1 MVVAFWEGKRGSLEE
16 VIDLKYGSDV
26 GGWCTNAVIEPYG
39 VSLWKFIRRGRDN
52 FFQRVRFEVGKG
64 SGIRFWHDCW
74 CSENTLQETFP
85 DLYRIAWDK
94 DALVDQY
101 LQVCNSSVTRRTDFI
116 RPIQDWELET
126 ISSFLDLLYS
136 TKLKGDGEDVL
147 CWKPSIQMGFNVSS
161 YYKDLSRR
169 NDTSFPWK
177 SIWKPKVPSQITFFL
192 WVASLGKILTVENL
206 RRRNIVVVNWCYL
219 CKANGE
225 SVDHLLLY
233 CSFSRELWD
242 LVFAFFGVHWVMP
255 ETALNLLACW
265 QGSFGKHQHFVIW
278 RCIPHCVMWCI
289 WRERNL

>member
-1 MVVAFWEGKRGSLEE
+1 
-16 VIDLKYGSDV
+16 
-26 GGWCTNAVIEPYG
+26 
-39 VSLWKFIRRGRDN
+39 
-52 FFQRVRFEVGKG
+52 
-64 SGIRFWHDCW
+64 
-74 CSENTLQETFP
+74 
-85 DLYRIAWDK
+85 
-94 DALVDQY
+94 
-101 LQVCNSSVTRRTDFI
+101 
-116 RPIQDWELET
+116 
-126 ISSFLDLLYS
+126 
-136 TKLKGDGEDVL
+136 
-147 CWKPSIQMGFNVSS
+147 MGFKVSS

-177 SIWKPKVPSQITFFL
+177 SIWKPKVPSRIAFFL

-225 SVDHLLLY
+225 SVDHLLLH
-233 CSFSRELWD
+233 CSFLRELWD

-289 WRERNL
+289 WRERNLRSFEGRERSAAELKNVFLKTLFEWTSGLDCFPCENFIDFIDLCSFQV